1 MENSVPL
8 LSICIPT
15 NGAVEWV
22 IPVID
27 SIYAQGVENSLYEVI
42 VTDNGENNN
51 LQEAVKKYGYS
62 NFHYSHNNS
71 KGFTNQIDA
80 FEKCQGVFCKMLNH
94 RSRMRPGS
102 IEAILGIVRKYQ
114 FQKPILYFAEGL
126 AKGGD
131 IIECQNTD
139 EFVKRLG
146 VWCSWSAG
154 VGAWK
159 EDIKSIRSR
168 EIDSTFPHT
177 ALLFDLR
184 EKPKYVIWNG
194 LYEVMASD
202 EGKGGYDLFNA
213 FGVRLLDLLNKLRIK
228 GEISIQSYLYLKKDV
243 YAFLQEQYLRE
254 VLLPTKHSFIIKN
267 VRESIEV
274 YFGRLYYYNLVI
286 WAWVRKPL
294 VLFKILGYNTIN
306 KIKSKK

>member
-1 MENSVPL
+1 MENKELL

-15 NGAVEWV
+15 NGIVEWV
-22 IPVID
+22 IPVIE
-27 SIYAQGVENSLYEVI
+27 SIYSQGVDNSLFEVV
-42 VTDNGENNN
+42 VTDNGDKDD
-51 LQEAVKKYGYS
+51 LQTAVRQFRFP
-62 NFHYSHNNS
+62 NFHYSRNNS
-71 KGFTNQIDA
+71 KGFTNQIEA

-94 RSRMRPGS
+94 RSRMMPGS

-114 FQKPILYFAEGL
+114 SQKPILYFAEGL

-131 IIECQNTD
+131 IIECKNTD
-139 EFVKRLG
+139 EFVKSLG

-159 EDIKSIRSR
+159 EDIKGIRSA

-177 ALLFDLR
+177 ALLFEIR
-184 EKPKYVIWNG
+184 EKSEYVIWNG
-194 LYEVMASD
+194 LYEIMSSD

-213 FGVRLLDLLNKLRIK
+213 FGVKLLDLLNKLRIK
-228 GEISIQSYLYLKKDV
+228 GVISIHNYLFLKKDV

-267 VRESIEV
+267 VRESVEV
-274 YFGRLYYYNLVI
+274 YFGRFYYYNLVI
-286 WAWVRKPL
+286 WARIRKPF
-294 VLFKILGYNTIN
+294 VLFRISLSKIIS
-306 KIKSKK
+306 KIKFIK